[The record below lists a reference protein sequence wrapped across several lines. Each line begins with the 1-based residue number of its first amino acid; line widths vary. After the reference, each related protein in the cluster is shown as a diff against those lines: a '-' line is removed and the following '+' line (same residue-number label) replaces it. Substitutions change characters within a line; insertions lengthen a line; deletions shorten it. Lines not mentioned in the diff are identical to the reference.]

1 MLEVL
6 PKIGSWSKDWLI
18 DFKVLIHAT
27 CSIQQI
33 LEDFGSSSDLESGSI
48 QFESFHW
55 LRVKNNGA
63 AYKHLICE
71 EPYCSKNWSIL
82 AQIHI
87 VGENHATVEVSSW
100 PLVRRVGWTYF
111 FFALLPSASQLPLS
125 AASDI
130 LPTQELSF
138 PLCKST
144 TKSSCFTKCP
154 FTIFSNG
161 ISVRLDHHLLRK
173 QSFMSAKIHGLPGDV
188 DRRLRQRKSC
198 RFVNI
203 LLQSIFGQGWEAGY
217 SAQLPAHWHRF

>member
-1 MLEVL
+1 MKNPIAPKTGQSLRRFTLLVKIMQRWRCL
-6 PKIGSWSKDWLI
+6 PGLWL
-18 DFKVLIHAT
+18 DK
-27 CSIQQI
+27 
-33 LEDFGSSSDLESGSI
+33 
-48 QFESFHW
+48 W
-55 LRVKNNGA
+55 
-63 AYKHLICE
+63 
-71 EPYCSKNWSIL
+71 
-82 AQIHI
+82 
-87 VGENHATVEVSSW
+87 VE
-100 PLVRRVGWTYF
+100 L

-130 LPTQELSF
+130 LPTLQFSF

-144 TKSSCFTKCP
+144 TKRSCFIKCP

-217 SAQLPAHWHRF
+217 SAQLPAH